1 MSQLTDFTK
10 PLSAF
15 PKIKGV
21 TLESDPLDGAD
32 VEQPAPID
40 QPTETQH
47 KLDSYIAANRES
59 TPPTAVANRR
69 VPRASIAELNQTDMD
84 EIRRRLLTV
93 NRDNRSPAMKVLDL
107 IDAPRNVIMGL
118 VAPSLRSK
126 AEQSGDTGAFGLGR
140 VQFSDVLRDLGLN
153 NRVANGLL
161 GFVGDVA
168 FDPLTYVGPAGWG
181 AELAAKTGA
190 SLARVGLRQ
199 AGTKVL
205 RKEIA
210 NVAAGGMKHVADET
224 AHAYLL
230 AKGFTPDR
238 VAELVSANG
247 RAGAQSAIAKE
258 VFGDPSKSI
267 LEKVFRPLGGEKTFE
282 SASGNLA
289 SDLFSSSGPAKEA
302 AASFVAKYGKGT
314 GRALRIG
321 TGGKAGSEV
330 LHVPFMSDLTV
341 QVPAFTAKARANA
354 RNLAL
359 AKSATLGVSENIGA
373 LSDPILQASE
383 SIIDSE
389 RQIRDHFDTLA
400 SERAMHEELLKSLP
414 NEEPPPA
421 PVVPGTEPVSTPGGE
436 AGALPME
443 PVHGQETQGREGLLS
458 PEPTTPEAGT
468 PGADKPPAPAE
479 PVPVAPTVS
488 ERTIESERW
497 SAREQELRESIG
509 KHIENIA
516 DTRDKAAE
524 ALAAFDPN
532 AAAAGV
538 QNPNDVLRLGEMLSE
553 ADAALQS
560 AITRSHW
567 LNMAKAAVQ
576 KDELGVRAID
586 VEDAADL
593 AQQLGDDLYHLVAS
607 DPDAADKLSD
617 AVQAR
622 MQALGDYRES
632 LRSTLQAVSSSDDD
646 QIVDAA
652 KMVLG
657 TDDEQIVLS
666 AFAPMGHFLRDKFGE
681 GNKAA
686 EIADKMDRFWRRT
699 FGVRRG
705 FLNQT
710 LAEIKANYTKTS
722 ASTKMHAQA
731 ELLQTVKDLGL
742 NLPPEEAVPFFH
754 AWVWQRMD
762 PERNRFFWWK
772 MGPDGENLGPSELA
786 TLLQRATDNGVF
798 ANPATAQKLDE
809 AADRFIEKLRVL
821 GESEQDQGILG
832 LLRQDY
838 IPSGLTREAEQA
850 AREHRAAGSVSQG
863 GSKGGFPTQ
872 AFQKAKTTDQVRFPV
887 EPSNPD
893 GPWRRFFV
901 GEMYLADVP
910 DEALTPERLAS
921 KQSILDYLARAEA
934 DPQFAA
940 TYTPRP
946 TDPWE
951 LNDLA
956 ASGDRFQH
964 LTGGMP
970 LESLFD
976 TDLATLYGKRMGSHV
991 RAEAVQDLGRLFLT
1005 NGVRI
1010 DPALLDKFGQFK
1022 GVSKRL
1028 EGGTM
1033 AKIIGTVDTTLE
1045 GGSGMAHA
1053 VQIGD
1058 TMYRRL
1064 DPRVWTTQDNV
1075 FSQML
1080 GRLPVKAE
1088 EMLLHHAVADH
1099 IEAVYKFGQPE
1110 TLEKFL
1116 RATDTMIGMWKQLTL
1131 FHPSWVVGNMV
1142 GDAMLAISGGADP
1155 THFFDP
1161 RNVRDMIRIRTM
1173 MHQPEKLKDMVLT
1186 LRTGQE
1192 IPARDFLQMAVD
1204 NRIIDNALTAEAM
1217 AEIAQK
1223 TPGILSIPDR
1233 VLRKH
1238 LGFWFRGNQ
1247 ITQDAMRMNA
1257 FLSYLNQG
1265 YDAVSAQR
1273 RVLASMFDY
1282 GDFTRIEERLFRRLF
1297 PFYSWIRNNLGYQIM
1312 LLGERPMWAGMAPKL
1327 QTALQEMAAGEATV
1341 PDNQRPTWMRNA
1353 LATQIGT
1360 DPNKRFALMLGNLL
1374 PTGDLLTALQPIMG
1388 VEGAMQ
1394 FLHYFAGNLTP
1405 AISTPLQAGTGT
1417 EFFSGRT
1424 IGSDSLGGDVSIG
1437 ENLLGLVRPVSE
1449 AKAIGRAYEQG
1460 GIGQAAS
1467 RLVLA
1472 GRVQAFD
1479 QQRLD
1484 TTMRR
1489 DFRDEE
1495 QRLRASIYK
1504 AERRGNTEVSQRA
1517 RAALLALYRDALK
1530 RGMDDMVPKW
1540 AEDQLQTL
1548 VQTQPA
1554 A

>member
-1 MSQLTDFTK
+1 M
-10 PLSAF
+10 
-15 PKIKGV
+15 
-21 TLESDPLDGAD
+21 
-32 VEQPAPID
+32 
-40 QPTETQH
+40 
-47 KLDSYIAANRES
+47 
-59 TPPTAVANRR
+59 
-69 VPRASIAELNQTDMD
+69 
-84 EIRRRLLTV
+84 
-93 NRDNRSPAMKVLDL
+93 
-107 IDAPRNVIMGL
+107 
-118 VAPSLRSK
+118 
-126 AEQSGDTGAFGLGR
+126 
-140 VQFSDVLRDLGLN
+140 
-153 NRVANGLL
+153 
-161 GFVGDVA
+161 
-168 FDPLTYVGPAGWG
+168 
-181 AELAAKTGA
+181 
-190 SLARVGLRQ
+190 
-199 AGTKVL
+199 
-205 RKEIA
+205 
-210 NVAAGGMKHVADET
+210 
-224 AHAYLL
+224 
-230 AKGFTPDR
+230 
-238 VAELVSANG
+238 
-247 RAGAQSAIAKE
+247 
-258 VFGDPSKSI
+258 
-267 LEKVFRPLGGEKTFE
+267 
-282 SASGNLA
+282 
-289 SDLFSSSGPAKEA
+289 
-302 AASFVAKYGKGT
+302 
-314 GRALRIG
+314 
-321 TGGKAGSEV
+321 
-330 LHVPFMSDLTV
+330 
-341 QVPAFTAKARANA
+341 
-354 RNLAL
+354 
-359 AKSATLGVSENIGA
+359 
-373 LSDPILQASE
+373 
-383 SIIDSE
+383 
-389 RQIRDHFDTLA
+389 
-400 SERAMHEELLKSLP
+400 
-414 NEEPPPA
+414 
-421 PVVPGTEPVSTPGGE
+421 
-436 AGALPME
+436 
-443 PVHGQETQGREGLLS
+443 
-458 PEPTTPEAGT
+458 

-479 PVPVAPTVS
+479 PVPVVPTVS

-593 AQQLGDDLYHLVAS
+593 AHQLGDDLYHLVAS

-731 ELLQTVKDLGL
+731 ELLQTVKNLGL

-821 GESEQDQGILG
+821 GESEQDRGILG

-1437 ENLLGLVRPVSE
+1437 GNLLGLVRPVSE

-1489 DFRDEE
+1489 DFRDDE

-1504 AERRGNTEVSQRA
+1504 AERRGNTEVSKRA

-1540 AEDQLQTL
+1540 AEDQLQAL
-1548 VQTQPA
+1548 AQTQPA